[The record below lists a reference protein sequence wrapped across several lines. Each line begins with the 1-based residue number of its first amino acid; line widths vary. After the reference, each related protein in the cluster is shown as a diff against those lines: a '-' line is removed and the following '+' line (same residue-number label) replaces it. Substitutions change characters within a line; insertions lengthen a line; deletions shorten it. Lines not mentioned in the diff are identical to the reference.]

1 METARHVELGGWGR
15 GRGRGRRRRGA
26 HHAAAVDARGAAP
39 APPVRQPQ
47 VAGARPP
54 PLDAAP
60 APALGAAAPLLP
72 RPPALEAGRPTYVVR
87 RLPNPKYQ
95 ITSPCD
101 VCVPLVVSLEFP
113 SLMYCFALSLNF
125 VLKLKVHLNELKSV
139 SIILF
144 LYNIF

>member
-1 METARHVELGGWGR
+1 MGAGAGARAQAAR
-15 GRGRGRRRRGA
+15 RPPRCRGRRARRRA
-26 HHAAAVDARGAAP
+26 RTTCPPAASRWRPTTATRRRARARARSRCASPP
-39 APPVRQPQ
+39 AT
-47 VAGARPP
+47 
-54 PLDAAP
+54 
-60 APALGAAAPLLP
+60 
-72 RPPALEAGRPTYVVR
+72 PALEAGRPTYVVR